1 MNYIDERFADIQM
14 LRYRLKNFDRLS
26 LKQKEYIYYLSEA
39 TTAGRDIIFDQ
50 NCRINLAVR
59 KALEYIYLNFEG
71 DRATADFKAVT
82 DYLKQ
87 VWFANGIHHHYN
99 CDKFRPSFS
108 REYLQSIIE
117 NVSVKDDCSKANLD
131 ILYLIHD
138 DDKFPKRVNQ
148 AEGED
153 LVQTSACNFYEN
165 VTQQEVEDFYNAK
178 KSACPES
185 RISWGLNSK
194 VEKINGKIQEVKWNA
209 EGMYG
214 KEIQRIIYWLE
225 KAQTVCENQSQHDVI
240 SLLIDFYK
248 KGDLNKFDEYSIAWV
263 KQHEGMI
270 DFING
275 FIEVYGDPLGMKGTW
290 EGLVHYVDTEA
301 TNRTTI
307 ISQNALW
314 FERNSP
320 VDEQFKRETVAGV
333 SAKVVIAAMLGGE
346 EYPSTA
352 IGINLPNAN
361 WIRAEHGS
369 KSITIGNL
377 TEAYSEASKGNGFRK
392 EFINDERMLQ
402 LIDKYG
408 NLTDDLHTD
417 LHECLGHGSG
427 KLLPSTDPDALK
439 AYGNTI
445 EEARADLFALYYI
458 ADKKML
464 ELGLLN
470 DEEAYKANYYTYMLN
485 GLLTQTVRIKLGS
498 NIEEAH
504 MRNRSLIAWW
514 VIDHAKGCVELK
526 KDAANGKTFLYI
538 HDYEALRKL
547 FGQLLRE
554 IQRIKSE
561 GDYQA
566 ASQLV
571 ETYAVKIN
579 RDLHAEVI
587 SRYEKLNIAP
597 YRGFINPRFILQR
610 SDNGDITD
618 IQVDYTETYEH
629 QMLRYGGYC
638 D

>member
-117 NVSVKDDCSKANLD
+117 NVSVKDDCTKANLD

-165 VTQQEVEDFYNAK
+165 VTQPEVEDFYNVK

-194 VEKINGKIQEVKWNA
+194 VQKINGKIQEVKWNA

-314 FERNSP
+314 FEHNSP

-485 GLLTQTVRIKLGS
+485 GLLTQTVRIKSGS

-538 HDYEALRKL
+538 YDYEALRKL